1 MGRWL
6 LSRLMTE
13 QDGSSR
19 DLARLVVPAVGSL
32 VATEDPW
39 EPYRLLDADGAVVDP
54 VASYFRDLQASGRS
68 TATLRSYGMDLLRWF
83 RFTWAAGVPWSQATR
98 VEARD
103 FSRWIQ
109 ATQKRRPVSAPAGG
123 GGSPGAPNPVTGK
136 PSPGRT
142 YAAAT
147 AAHSETVLRGFYELH
162 RELGSGPM
170 VNPFPLARRRGG
182 RPHAH
187 HNPMDTFR
195 NERTGLYRPK
205 VPRRIPRSIPDELF
219 NDLFARLGS
228 HRDRA
233 LVAFW
238 VSTGA
243 RAAELLGATQEDAD
257 PGQQL
262 ITVIRKGSRAM
273 QRLPASPDAF
283 VWLRLY
289 QAEMQ
294 DKVPAG
300 RDQPLWWT
308 LRRPFRPLTYHAARA
323 MFVRAGALLGANWSL
338 HDLRHTAAYRMARDA
353 AMPLTDVQTVLGHA
367 QLSTTQIYT
376 TPADE
381 DVIASV
387 LAHHARR
394 ADGRAPAAETHGTD
408 AAVLRYR
415 PESLEVLFG
424 RPGS

>member
-1 MGRWL
+1 MA
-6 LSRLMTE
+6 E

-32 VATEDPW
+32 TATGYPW
-39 EPYRLLDADGAVVDP
+39 EPYRLFDADGVVVGP

-83 RFTWAAGVPWSQATR
+83 RFTWAVGVPWSQATR

-103 FSRWIQ
+103 FSCWIQ
-109 ATQKRRPVSAPAGG
+109 ATRKRRLVSAPASGG
-123 GGSPGAPNPVTGK
+123 RSPGAPNPVTGK
-136 PSPGRT
+136 PSPRGT

-147 AAHSETVLRGFYELH
+147 VAHSETVLRSFYELH

-170 VNPFPLARRRGG
+170 VNPFPLARHPG

-205 VPRRIPRSIPDELF
+205 VPRRIPRSIPDDLF
-219 NDLFARLGS
+219 NELFARLGS
-228 HRDRA
+228 NRDRA

-294 DKVPAG
+294 GKVPAG

-308 LRRPFRPLTYHAARA
+308 LRQPFRPLTYHAARA
-323 MFVRAGALLGANWSL
+323 MFIRAGALLGANWSL
-338 HDLRHTAAYRMARDA
+338 HDLRHTAAYRMARDPE
-353 AMPLTDVQTVLGHA
+353 MPLTDVQAVLGHA

-376 TPADE
+376 TPTSE

-394 ADGRAPAAETHGTD
+394 ADGRAPAAETRGAD
-408 AAVLRYR
+408 AAMPRYR

>member
-1 MGRWL
+1 
-6 LSRLMTE
+6 
-13 QDGSSR
+13 
-19 DLARLVVPAVGSL
+19 V
-32 VATEDPW
+32 
-39 EPYRLLDADGAVVDP
+39 
-54 VASYFRDLQASGRS
+54 
-68 TATLRSYGMDLLRWF
+68 
-83 RFTWAAGVPWSQATR
+83 
-98 VEARD
+98 
-103 FSRWIQ
+103 
-109 ATQKRRPVSAPAGG
+109 
-123 GGSPGAPNPVTGK
+123 
-136 PSPGRT
+136 
-142 YAAAT
+142 
-147 AAHSETVLRGFYELH
+147 AHSETVLRGFYELH
-162 RELGSGPM
+162 RDLGSGPM

-187 HNPMDTFR
+187 HNPMDTFQ

-205 VPRRIPRSIPDELF
+205 VPGRIPRNIPDDLF
-219 NDLFARLGS
+219 NELFARLGS

-243 RAAELLGATQEDAD
+243 RAAELLGATLEGAD

-294 DKVPAG
+294 GMVPAG

-338 HDLRHTAAYRMARDA
+338 HDLRHTAAYRMARDP

-376 TPADE
+376 APTSE

-394 ADGRAPAAETHGTD
+394 ADGRVPAADTPPD
-408 AAVLRYR
+408 AATLRYR

>member
-1 MGRWL
+1 
-6 LSRLMTE
+6 MTE

-19 DLARLVVPAVGSL
+19 DLARLVVPAMGSL
-32 VATEDPW
+32 TVTGDPW
-39 EPYRLLDADGAVVDP
+39 EPYRLLDADGVVVDP
-54 VASYFRDLQASGRS
+54 VAAYFRDLQASGRS
-68 TATLRSYGMDLLRWF
+68 AATLRSYGMDLLRWF
-83 RFTWAAGVPWSQATR
+83 RFTWEVGVPWSQATR

-103 FSRWIQ
+103 FSCWIQ
-109 ATQKRRPVSAPAGG
+109 AAEKRRPVPAGG

-147 AAHSETVLRGFYELH
+147 VAHSETVLRGFYEVH

-187 HNPMDTFR
+187 HNPMEAFR

-205 VPRRIPRSIPDELF
+205 VPRRVPRSIPDDLF
-219 NDLFARLGS
+219 NELFARLGS

-243 RAAELLGATQEDAD
+243 RAAELLGAAQEDAD

-294 DKVPAG
+294 GKAPAG
-300 RDQPLWWT
+300 RDQSLWWT
-308 LRRPFRPLTYHAARA
+308 LRRPFRPLTNHAARA

-338 HDLRHTAAYRMARDA
+338 HDLRHTAAYRMARDKNV
-353 AMPLTDVQTVLGHA
+353 PLTDVQWILGHA
-367 QLSTTQIYT
+367 QLTTTQIYT
-376 TPADE
+376 TPASE

-394 ADGRAPAAETHGTD
+394 AGGPAA
-408 AAVLRYR
+408 AAEAPPGAATLRYR

>member
-1 MGRWL
+1 MTISWWL
-6 LSRLMTE
+6 LSRLVTE
-13 QDGSSR
+13 QGGSSR
-19 DLARLVVPAVGSL
+19 DLARLVIPATGSL
-32 VATEDPW
+32 AATGDPW
-39 EPYRLLDADGAVVDP
+39 EPFRLLDAGGVVVEP
-54 VASYFRDLQASGRS
+54 AASYFRDLQAAGRS
-68 TATLRSYGMDLLRWF
+68 AATLRSYGMDLLRWF
-83 RFTWAAGVPWSQATR
+83 RFTWAVGVPWSQATR

-103 FSRWIQ
+103 FSCWIQ
-109 ATQKRRPVSAPAGG
+109 ATGKRRPAPGSG
-123 GGSPGAPNPVTGK
+123 RSPGAPNPVTGK

-147 AAHSETVLRGFYELH
+147 VAHSETVLRGFYELH

-170 VNPFPLARRRGG
+170 VNPFPLARRRRG
-182 RPHAH
+182 RPNAH
-187 HNPMDTFR
+187 HNPMEPFR

-205 VPRRIPRSIPDELF
+205 VPRRIPRMIPDDLF
-219 NDLFARLGS
+219 NELFARLGS

-273 QRLPASPDAF
+273 QQLPASPDAF

-289 QAEMQ
+289 QAETQ
-294 DKVPAG
+294 GKAPAG

-338 HDLRHTAAYRMARDA
+338 HDLRHTAAYRMARDKNV
-353 AMPLTDVQTVLGHA
+353 PLTDVQWILGHA
-367 QLSTTQIYT
+367 QLTTTQIYT
-376 TPADE
+376 TPTSE
-381 DVIASV
+381 DVITSV

-394 ADGRAPAAETHGTD
+394 AGGPAAEAPAD